1 MSRIPVLTVIAG
13 PNGSGKTILTRQLM
27 RDGVDF
33 GEYINPDDIAAGLDG
48 SYDERVQEAQQEAER
63 RRQACLSRRVD
74 FSFETVMSHPS
85 KLDVLRRARRR
96 GYFVVLFFVAT
107 ENPRLNVDRV
117 AQRVA
122 LGGHDVPREKI
133 LERYERVLG
142 LLPNA
147 IRLAD
152 RTVLFDNST
161 GITTDLPVHF
171 RPVLEITKRGRQ
183 LLYSVDGKS
192 LRRLRWPPLPG
203 WVTKSLGTPLQKAF
217 NAGDFVL
224 H

>member
-1 MSRIPVLTVIAG
+1 MSRIPVLCIIAG
-13 PNGSGKTILTRQLM
+13 PNGSGKTILTRQLA

-33 GEYINPDDIAAGLDG
+33 GEYINPDDIAAGRKG
-48 SYDERVQEAQQEAER
+48 SYDERVRDAQHEAER
-63 RRQACLSRRVD
+63 RRQECLSRRVD

-85 KLDVLRRARRR
+85 KLDVMRRARRQ

-107 ENPRLNVDRV
+107 EDPRLNADRV

-133 LERYERVLG
+133 FERYERTLA
-142 LLPNA
+142 LLPKA
-147 IRLAD
+147 IRLSD
-152 RTVLFDNST
+152 RTLLFDNST
-161 GITTDLPVHF
+161 GIPADLPVHF

-183 LLYSVDGKS
+183 LVYSADGEQLS
-192 LRRLRWPPLPG
+192 WRLRLPG
-203 WVTKSLGTPLQKAF
+203 WVRKSLHSQLEKAL
-217 NAGDFVL
+217 AAPRFVL